1 LARKNVLRN
10 DNSGKFIDAYDFEI
24 GKTTEIHGKT
34 VMIYDV
40 DQYTRDFYVTIGT
53 PQPLKT
59 TQLVDNFKKY
69 VTPKFHNK
77 EWNGL
82 NSSVLNG
89 RVPSQK
95 QFLNL
100 DRKVL
105 RFYVFSDIPYIMH
118 YYLADDTMEIREI
131 NYANSGKDPFPLLL
145 KRTRFPKQFALQQ
158 PGHSQV
164 DAFIKDSDLRPGMT
178 LEVFG
183 RAFKI
188 HGCDPFTQSHFWKLY
203 GIDFPLDDGL
213 EKGQGKE
220 RGLVIPPYNGFGDE
234 EDSLG
239 NVYRLVPKPP
249 KKDYFKWVDNQIQLK
264 LTAKLN
270 TTNPE
275 DVDRRFI
282 ITFYLND
289 DTVMVYEPQQR
300 NSGIVSGKFLEK
312 LKYKNPRNGDNF
324 FEPADFIV
332 GRDVLINS
340 YDFHILG
347 CDLRTRNWYSEY
359 FNCEMGE
366 NLN

>member
-1 LARKNVLRN
+1 MLRN
-10 DNSGKFIDAYDFEI
+10 DGSGHFLNAYDFTVGQIVEI
-24 GKTTEIHGKT
+24 FGKAIMLDDCDE
-34 VMIYDV
+34 
-40 DQYTRDFYVTIGT
+40 YTRNFYNE
-53 PQPLKT
+53 LKKE
-59 TQLVDNFKKY
+59 QGPSQESAVDNFEKY

-100 DRKVL
+100 DRNVL
-105 RFYVFSDIPYIMH
+105 RFFVFSDIPYVMH

-145 KRTRFPKQFALQQ
+145 KRQRFPRQFALNQ
-158 PGHSQV
+158 PGHTQFEN
-164 DAFIKDSDLRPGMT
+164 FIMDNDIHPGMT

-183 RAFKI
+183 RQFKI
-188 HGCDPFTQSHFWKLY
+188 NGCDEFTQDHYRHFYQKE
-203 GIDFPLDDGL
+203 FPIGDGL
-213 EKGQGKE
+213 DKNVIQE
-220 RGLVIPPYNGFGDE
+220 RGLIIPPYNGFGNE

-239 NVYRLVPKPP
+239 NVYRLVAQPP

-264 LTAKLN
+264 MTAKLN
-270 TTNPE
+270 TKNPE

-312 LKYKNPRNGDNF
+312 MKYKNVKKELRF

-332 GRDVLINS
+332 NNDVVINS
-340 YDFHILG
+340 YDFHMTG
-347 CDLRTRNWYSEY
+347 CDERTRNWFRNY
-359 FNCEMGE
+359 FHTEMPPDS
-366 NLN
+366 NN